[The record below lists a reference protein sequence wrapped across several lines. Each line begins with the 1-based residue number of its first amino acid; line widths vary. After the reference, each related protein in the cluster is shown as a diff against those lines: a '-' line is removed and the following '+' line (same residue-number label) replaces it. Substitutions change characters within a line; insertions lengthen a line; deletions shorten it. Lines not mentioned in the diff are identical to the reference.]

1 MKIFFKNILVITII
15 IASQLFL
22 TSCDKNDNEIT
33 DTIIEIYVRS
43 QATNVNIANANVI
56 LFNADNG
63 QTISRLSSDANGK
76 CSFKVTVGGN
86 YYVEI
91 SAQGYLPSPP
101 KNLTAVPFAATTG
114 KTTSQTF
121 YLETST
127 IAGGYVYGFVNPV
140 VNGVLVVAESDA
152 NGSRYSGITGPD
164 GYYII
169 FNVPYGSY
177 KMYAYKAGYT
187 TSSTPTFTLSSTIT
201 NLSRTVNLTTVKG
214 GTLTGKV
221 SFLAISYSG
230 TVDVSLLDH
239 FTRTPIPGLTTNLDA
254 NANYTISQI
263 PPGQYMAWASF
274 KNDGYVMDPDW
285 IYKNPNGLYLS
296 YESDSTKTRNFSV
309 TGAITLNSPTNSA
322 TSLIPVTITTTTPTF
337 SWNAYPSAKEYI
349 IEVRDMSGNI
359 IWGGYNTTNGFIN
372 HQQIPSS
379 TTSVVYNFDGSAT
392 TALQS
397 GKTYQWK
404 IYADDDNAT
413 KVQTLIS
420 CSEDLR
426 GLFKVQ

>member
-1 MKIFFKNILVITII
+1 MKTFLKKIAVIFTILITPLIFLNCEKNEDDI
-15 IASQLFL
+15 
-22 TSCDKNDNEIT
+22 N
-33 DTIIEIYVRS
+33 DTIIEIYVKS
-43 QATNVNIANANVI
+43 QATNANIANANVI

-63 QTISRLSSDANGK
+63 QAVNRSSSDANGK
-76 CSFKVTVGGN
+76 CSFTVTAGGN

-114 KTTSQTF
+114 QTTAQTF
-121 YLETST
+121 LLETST
-127 IAGGYVYGFVNPV
+127 VAGGYVYGYVSPV
-140 VNGVLVVAESDA
+140 VNGVLVIAESDL

-164 GYYII
+164 GYYVI
-169 FNVPYGSY
+169 FNVPYASY

-187 TSSTPTFTLSSTIT
+187 ATSIPTFKISSGTPTA
-201 NLSRTVNLTTVKG
+201 NKTVNLTTVTG

-221 SFLAISYSG
+221 SFLATTYTG
-230 TVDVSLLDH
+230 TVDVTILDH
-239 FTRTPIPGLTTNLDA
+239 STRTPIPGLTDNLDE
-254 NANYTISQI
+254 NANYSISSI
-263 PPGQYMAWASF
+263 PPGQYMTWASF
-274 KNDGYVMDPDW
+274 QNDGYVMDPDW
-285 IYKNPNGLYLS
+285 IYKNPNGLYIS

-322 TSLIPVTITTTTPTF
+322 SSLIPVIVTTTTPTF
-337 SWNAYPSAKEYI
+337 SWTSYPSAKEYI

-359 IWGGYNTTNGFIN
+359 VWGGYNTTNGFIN
-372 HQQIPSS
+372 HQQILSS

-404 IYADDDNAT
+404 IYADDDNAA